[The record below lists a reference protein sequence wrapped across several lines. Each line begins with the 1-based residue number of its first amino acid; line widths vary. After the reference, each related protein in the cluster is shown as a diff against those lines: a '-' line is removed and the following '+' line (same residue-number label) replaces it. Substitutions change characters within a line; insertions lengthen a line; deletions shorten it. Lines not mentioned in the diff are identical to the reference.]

1 MPKQNDRL
9 SWEEPPQVE
18 AYARSNYDVIARK
31 LKARKGEWAKI
42 QKHDTPAKAAAGAHL
57 VRIARSRFFAPAGSF
72 EAKARTVD
80 GECWVF
86 ARYVGEGEE
95 SERSAPTA
103 PGGA

>member
-9 SWEEPPQVE
+9 SWEDPPQVE
-18 AYARSNYDVIARK
+18 AYIRTDYERIARK

-42 QKHDTPAKAAAGAHL
+42 QQHDSATTAATAAHL
-57 VRIARSRFFAPAGSF
+57 VRAARSRFFAPAGAF
-72 EAKARTVD
+72 EAKARTVG
-80 GECWVF
+80 GEHWVY

-103 PGGA
+103 PEGA